1 MSLSPGR
8 PGEGPPA
15 RATKAR
21 DSCRK
26 PGEVGGR
33 TLCDPG
39 RNLNSQTA
47 EQRETFRRRES
58 REHARTDGRLP
69 PPLRALQR
77 HSLHG
82 NYLGVPGEERK
93 DETPAGPGLE
103 KPALS
108 KQRKGPLNKPH
119 SKQPGSAQGPSG
131 QGQSLRPAGGHS
143 LGATA
148 EEPHPEK
155 KTRQRPR
162 TATRGGARRSQPS
175 FRSAST
181 WL

>member
-69 PPLRALQR
+69 PPSEPSKGIVCKGTTSG
-77 HSLHG
+77 SL
-82 NYLGVPGEERK
+82 ERR
-93 DETPAGPGLE
+93 E
-103 KPALS
+103 KTKHQQAQVWKNPLSS
-108 KQRKGPLNKPH
+108 KQRRGPLNKPH
-119 SKQPGSAQGPSG
+119 SKQPGSTQGPSG
-131 QGQSLRPAGGHS
+131 QGQSLRPAGGALYWS
-143 LGATA
+143 D
-148 EEPHPEK
+148 
-155 KTRQRPR
+155 R
-162 TATRGGARRSQPS
+162 
-175 FRSAST
+175 
-181 WL
+181 